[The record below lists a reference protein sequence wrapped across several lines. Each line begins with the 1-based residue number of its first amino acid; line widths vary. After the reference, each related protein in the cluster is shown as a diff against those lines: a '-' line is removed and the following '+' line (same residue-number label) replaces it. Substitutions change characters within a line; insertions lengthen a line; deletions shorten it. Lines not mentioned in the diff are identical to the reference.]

1 MTEIVVITHGN
12 LAAEMVKVVSGI
24 TDRPAMAIPV
34 CLEFHRDQA
43 EYTSLIADVL
53 NRLDPNGQIIILT
66 DLFGGTP
73 SNITFP
79 FVKEGKVEVITGM
92 NLPILMYLEM
102 NAEEKSFQELCE
114 GASKAGKEAII
125 IAGQFMS

>member
-1 MTEIVVITHGN
+1 MTEIVVISHGN
-12 LAAEMVKVVSGI
+12 LASELVKVVSDI
-24 TDRPAMAIPV
+24 TDRPAKAIPV

-43 EYTSLIADVL
+43 EYTRLITDIL
-53 NRLDPNGQIIILT
+53 NRLDPNGQVIILT

-79 FVKEGKVEVITGM
+79 FVKEDKVEVITGM

-102 NAEEKSFQELCE
+102 NAEAKSFRELCE
-114 GASKAGKEAII
+114 GASKAGKDAII
-125 IAGQFMS
+125 IAGQFMT

>member
-12 LAAEMVKVVSGI
+12 LAAELVKVVSDI
-24 TDRPAMAIPV
+24 TERPAAAIPV

-43 EYTSLIADVL
+43 EYSRNITDVF
-53 NRLDPNGQIIILT
+53 NRLNPEEQVIVLT

-79 FVKEGKVEVITGM
+79 FVREGKLEVITGL
-92 NLPILMYLEM
+92 NLPMLMYVVM
-102 NAEEKSFQELCE
+102 NAEEKSFKELCE
-114 GASKAGKEAII
+114 GAYKAGKDAII